1 MEEVFFLS
9 VLLIKIK
16 FQFDLLEYFFCKILH
31 TLYARGIRLPFPSF
45 YSLWYLCM
53 YAYKLQ

>member
-31 TLYARGIRLPFPSF
+31 TLYARGIR
-45 YSLWYLCM
+45 
-53 YAYKLQ
+53 